1 MILLNNDL
9 YDDDDNDDNDD
20 DDDDKRTSQTVLAF
34 IVCRS
39 MSCISS
45 RISCAC

>member
-1 MILLNNDL
+1 MTLLNNDL
-9 YDDDDNDDNDD
+9 SDNDDDDDDD
-20 DDDDKRTSQTVLAF
+20 DDDDKRTSQTVLAS

-39 MSCISS
+39 TSCISS